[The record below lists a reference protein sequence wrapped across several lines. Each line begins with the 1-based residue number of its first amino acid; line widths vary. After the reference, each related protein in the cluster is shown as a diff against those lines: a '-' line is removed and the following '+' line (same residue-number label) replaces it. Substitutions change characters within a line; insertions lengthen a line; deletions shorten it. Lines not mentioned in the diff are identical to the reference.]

1 MKAKKVIKIVAFLVI
16 FVTLF
21 YCVQNVLIYCEAR
34 DQKRFAEFFEN
45 EKENS
50 LDAVFLGSSATYA
63 FWNPPVAFSEYGIA
77 VASLSNSSQP
87 GFSAKFLIEEARK
100 TQPDAVYIINITR
113 MLARYDKQTQR
124 IVACFP
130 DGLNKLEMIDY
141 LCDNAEMPLEE
152 RMIHYLPII
161 QYHDRWDELT
171 YLDFEP
177 DPELYKCGSV
187 YGSFLKKS
195 TKFKPIA
202 PDFASEAEMSEIDM
216 KGVQDLMDYLREE
229 KIESVF
235 VIMPQAVDDK
245 VQSGQQ
251 NTAKR
256 ILLENGFDVLDLRE
270 HIDEMGID
278 YAVDFYN
285 ERHTNLHGSLKVTDF
300 ISRYLVAKYDF
311 EDKLRD
317 EDYADWATAAKRY
330 YKKIGNFVNDTDYQ
344 FLKAREKRA
353 EE

>member
-1 MKAKKVIKIVAFLVI
+1 MKAKKVLKIVAFLLI

-34 DQKRFAEFFEN
+34 DQKRFSEFFEN
-45 EKENS
+45 ERENS

-77 VASLSNSSQP
+77 VASLTNSSQP
-87 GFSAKFLIEEARK
+87 GFAAKFLIEEARK

-113 MLARYDKQTQR
+113 MLARYEKQTQR

-130 DGLNKLEMIDY
+130 DSLNKLEMIDY
-141 LCDNAEMPLEE
+141 LSDNAELTLEE

-177 DPELYKCGSV
+177 DPERFKCGSV

-195 TKFKPIA
+195 TKFKSVVQ
-202 PDFASEAEMSEIDM
+202 DFETEADVSEIDM
-216 KGVQDLMDYLREE
+216 KGIQDLMDYLHEE
-229 KIESVF
+229 EVESLF
-235 VIMPQAVDDK
+235 VIMPQAVDDE
-245 VQSGQQ
+245 VQCGQQ
-251 NTAKR
+251 NIVKR
-256 ILLENGFDVLDLRE
+256 ILTESGFDVLDLRE
-270 HIDEMGID
+270 HIDEMKIN

-300 ISRYLVAKYDF
+300 ISRYLLEKYEF
-311 EDKLRD
+311 EDKLYD
-317 EDYADWATAAKRY
+317 DDYADWAQAAKRY
-330 YKKIGNFVNDTDYQ
+330 YKKIGDYLINTDYRY
-344 FLKAREKRA
+344 LNARENRK
-353 EE
+353 